1 MNRKIRK
8 KMHIVLIF
16 TVISLL
22 AQYFSAPI
30 FALDSNAAVLARTF
44 ASGSDQLIKG
54 LSARADQLLN
64 NTINFT
70 TNVAKSCFSLVERQA
85 GLTENDLGYQAIK
98 NRSLGYLGMS
108 FEAARETKGLAEL
121 AFSSAVNAKTRPIQL
136 LNLVYEIKQDP
147 QKALQNEL
155 NNVKRLANWGLN
167 GLASTANAM
176 LNPQQV
182 LAGLK
187 QSYRDLN
194 AAIKDDPIKQGE
206 LSFKIFAFM
215 GTLSLGGSGTAKTAV
230 KATEQ
235 VSKGSALTVP
245 FLKQPLPVASS
256 IPKSTSRLATGS
268 QIKMAPMKKTPSVI
282 SASAVPG
289 SKAASSSAVQFNH
302 IEGLPYALLKN
313 KYYVGETINGVKVT
327 AKNGNVIRL
336 ENGVVLFENT
346 FTNEKVVHVMKL
358 DLQKGSDN
366 LWYLPSGEKAD
377 GIYTFVIDMNNK
389 LIVAPGNVHHSWLV
403 DGAPV
408 RYAGDFH
415 YRDGQFIK
423 WTHRSGHYIPSELG
437 YLPKVAAG
445 VDSVEKILKS
455 FLRGE

>member
-1 MNRKIRK
+1 MNKI
-8 KMHIVLIF
+8 LII

-22 AQYFSAPI
+22 AQCFPAPI
-30 FALDSNAAVLARTF
+30 FAIDSNTAILVRTF

-54 LSARADQLLN
+54 LSARADLFLN
-64 NTINFT
+64 KTIYFT
-70 TNVAKSCFSLVERQA
+70 TKVAESCFSLVEKQTGLKEDDQA
-85 GLTENDLGYQAIK
+85 YQALK
-98 NRSLGYLGMS
+98 NKSLRWLGMS
-108 FEAARETKGLAEL
+108 FEAGRETKGLAKL

-136 LNLVYEIKQDP
+136 LNLGYEIKQDP

-155 NNVKRLANWGLN
+155 NNLKRFAKWGVN
-167 GLASTANAM
+167 GLAGTVSAI
-176 LNPQQV
+176 LNPQLV

-206 LSFKIFAFM
+206 LSFKMFAFT
-215 GTLSLGGSGTAKTAV
+215 GTLFLGGGGAAKTAV

-235 VSKGSALTVP
+235 VSKGPALTAS
-245 FLKQPLPVASS
+245 FFKQPIPVAYS
-256 IPKSTSRLATGS
+256 IPKSTSTLATGN
-268 QIKMAPMKKTPSVI
+268 QIKMASMKKTPSVI
-282 SASAVPG
+282 SA
-289 SKAASSSAVQFNH
+289 SAVQFNH

-358 DLQKGSDN
+358 DLQKGSDGF
-366 LWYLPSGEKAD
+366 WYLPSGEKAD
-377 GIYTFVIDMNNK
+377 GIYTFVIDMNNR

-423 WTHRSGHYIPSELG
+423 WTNKSGHYLPDELA
-437 YLPKVAAG
+437 YLPKVADH
-445 VDSVEKILKS
+445 VLSVEKILKN